1 MWASGAKP
9 MSLRMDYVV
18 RETAS
23 NFRRNV
29 TLTLATIITVTISL
43 TLLGAA
49 LLFRDAVDNATV
61 RWKDGVEFIVFMDP
75 DISVELE
82 ADLRRQLEESREVVD
97 FIYIDKDEA
106 YAEVQEL
113 LGDSPEL
120 VDVITAERLPA
131 SFRVKPTDTLPER
144 VDQLAEVFRTQ
155 PGVARVV
162 TASETIRAIEDLSR
176 GLSQR
181 VIIIAIVLLVAA
193 AVLIWNTIR
202 MALFSRRQDIEVMK
216 LVGATNWFIRVPFM
230 MEGFI
235 QGLVGGLIAMPL
247 IWLTNNYLSIINDD
261 VSLELLR
268 GFMVDPARVWSL
280 GFQMVGLGALVGT
293 VGSGVAIR
301 RFLNR

>member
-1 MWASGAKP
+1 
-9 MSLRMDYVV
+9 MSLRVNYVL

-29 TLTLATIITVTISL
+29 TLTIATVITVTISL

-61 RWKDGVEFIVFMDP
+61 RWKDGVEFIVFLDP

-82 ADLRRQLEESREVVD
+82 SDIRRQLEESREVSG
-97 FIYIDKDEA
+97 FTYINKDAA
-106 YAEVQEL
+106 YAEVQDL
-113 LGDSPEL
+113 LGDAPEL
-120 VDVITAERLPA
+120 VDTITAERLPA
-131 SFRVKPTDTLPER
+131 SFRVRPTDTLPER
-144 VDQLAEVFRTQ
+144 VEQLAGVFRAQ
-155 PGVARVV
+155 PGVATVV
-162 TASETIRAIEDLSR
+162 TASETIRAIEDLSS

-181 VIIIAIVLLVAA
+181 VILIAIVLLLAA

-230 MEGFI
+230 VEGLI
-235 QGLVGGLIAMPL
+235 QGLVGGLIALPL
-247 IWLTNNYLSIINDD
+247 IWLTNNFLSIINDD

-268 GFMVDPARVWSL
+268 GFTVDPSRVWSL
-280 GFQMVGLGALVGT
+280 GLQMVGLGALVGT
-293 VGSGVAIR
+293 VGSGVAVS
-301 RFLNR
+301 RFLRS